1 MFFFLSVGE
10 VVCKSR
16 YVNVQRVKND
26 LHTASVSHM
35 LRVRVFSI
43 TKPIGLSFFFFFKR
57 KPCLKYRI
65 LPVDFIT
72 AGVSRSTDGRQ
83 MYTNTVTFVLVRF
96 SFFMVRLKDGFN
108 NCNLCVIL
116 KKINTK

>member
-1 MFFFLSVGE
+1 MEERLFFFLSVGE

-43 TKPIGLSFFFFFKR
+43 TKPIGLSFFFF
-57 KPCLKYRI
+57 LKETMSE
-65 LPVDFIT
+65 V
-72 AGVSRSTDGRQ
+72 Q
-83 MYTNTVTFVLVRF
+83 
-96 SFFMVRLKDGFN
+96 GF
-108 NCNLCVIL
+108 
-116 KKINTK
+116 TS